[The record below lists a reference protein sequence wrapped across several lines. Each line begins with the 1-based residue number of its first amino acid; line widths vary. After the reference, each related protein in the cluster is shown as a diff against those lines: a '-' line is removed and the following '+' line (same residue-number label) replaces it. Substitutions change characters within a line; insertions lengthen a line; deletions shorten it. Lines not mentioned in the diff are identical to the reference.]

1 MPRHPHP
8 PLRELLQHVQQDDE
22 VWLPAVLKSGRP
34 GWIWRGMQRIDDAQ
48 LWLYVLMA
56 LSAAMA
62 FWQAWWLSVALAV
75 VTVFVARRWHWKDPA
90 QDHDLPLEWNGWR
103 MDIPKR
109 SLERIGIP
117 KDEAAQQID
126 TLCLEPVDAWS
137 LGVLMGDARER
148 QAVYA
153 WCIELR
159 HRSRGPVATLC
170 TVYSTSAS
178 RQMLLDIDALVDTL
192 VQRLGIRRSG
202 SRLVPLQR
210 RARG

>member
-1 MPRHPHP
+1 MSRHPHP
-8 PLRELLQHVQQDDE
+8 PLRDLLQQAQTE
-22 VWLPAVLKSGRP
+22 AEIWLPAVLKSGRP
-34 GWIWRGMQRIDDAQ
+34 SWIWRGMQRIEDVQ

-56 LSAAMA
+56 LSVVMA

-75 VTVFVARRWHWKDPA
+75 VTVFVARRRHWKDPA
-90 QDHDLPLEWNGWR
+90 QGHELPLEWNGWR

-117 KDEAAQQID
+117 KGEAAQQID

-137 LGVLMGDARER
+137 LGVLMGDAREQ

-170 TVYSTSAS
+170 MVYSTSAS

-202 SRLVPLQR
+202 SRLLALPMG
-210 RARG
+210 AHG